1 MNYIEGGEEFVA
13 EDGDILG
20 AVARR
25 VSAGGRGRR
34 IFTRPPLPAR
44 VAQPTEAELR
54 SFMGFGNLTFT
65 SATPT
70 VQTIEVEP
78 QESFRGER
86 LVIDSRYTPAA
97 AEAAPLISV
106 NRIEVGTMPQSPS
119 VTFSA
124 PAAMFRADT
133 VGAELDL
140 QVAERGTKM
149 TVTISISAAPPVG
162 ATLTVSSG
170 FFGQWIR

>member
-1 MNYIEGGEEFVA
+1 MNYIEGDFIEG

-20 AVARR
+20 SVARR
-25 VSAGGRGRR
+25 VSAGGRARR
-34 IFTRPPLPAR
+34 IFTRPPLPAQ

-54 SFMGFGNLTFT
+54 SFVGFGNLTFT

-70 VQTIEVEP
+70 TQSVEIEP
-78 QESFRGER
+78 QETFRGER
-86 LVIDSRYTPAA
+86 LIIDSRYVPAA
-97 AEAAPLISV
+97 AESAPLISV

-124 PAAMFRADT
+124 PAAMFAKDT

-140 QVAERGTKM
+140 QVAARGTKM
-149 TVTISISAAPPVG
+149 ILTISVSAAPPVG